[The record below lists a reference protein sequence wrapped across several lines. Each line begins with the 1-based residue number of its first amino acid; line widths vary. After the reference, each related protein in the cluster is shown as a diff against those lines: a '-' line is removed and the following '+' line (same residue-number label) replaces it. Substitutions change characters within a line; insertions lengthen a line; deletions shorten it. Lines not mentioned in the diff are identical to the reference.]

1 MQALYDLFS
10 HLIHIDVYLLS
21 FISAHGLWA
30 YLVVFAVIFCETG
43 LIVTPFL
50 PGDSLLFALG
60 SIAAQASTPL
70 NIGVLFLL
78 LVAASTLGNQLSYI
92 IGRFVGPKVFSAN
105 HSWLLNKKYLD
116 EAHKF
121 YETHGGKT
129 IIFARFIPI
138 VRTFAPFVAG
148 VGCMSRQA
156 FVLFN
161 LSSAVLWIGSLLGL
175 GYFGGSLPIVK
186 EHFSLVIYGIVAFS
200 LIPPF
205 VAFLKRSRNLD

>member
-1 MQALYDLFS
+1 MQALYELFY

-30 YLVVFAVIFCETG
+30 YVVVFAVIFCETG

-60 SIAAQASTPL
+60 SIAAQESTPL
-70 NIGVLFLL
+70 NVAVLFFL
-78 LVAASTLGNQLSYI
+78 LVVASALGNQLSYI
-92 IGRFVGPKVFSAN
+92 VGRFIGPKVFSAN
-105 HSWLLNKKYLD
+105 HSWLLNKKYLE
-116 EAHKF
+116 EAHIF

-148 VGCMSRQA
+148 VGSMNRQA
-156 FVLFN
+156 FVLYN
-161 LSSAVLWIGSLLGL
+161 LSSAILWIGSLLGL
-175 GYFGGSLPIVK
+175 GYFGGSLPIIK
-186 EHFSLVIYGIVAFS
+186 EHFSAVIYGIVAFS
-200 LIPPF
+200 LIPPLF
-205 VAFLKRSRNLD
+205 AFLKRYRRI